1 MNVKWFVKYA
11 TKFSQHQG
19 WQWPNESIVSGVAPV
34 GLTVCYHLRF
44 APPPRDILLNV
55 HIVSGVAPV
64 GLTMC
69 VTTSG
74 LLLHHET
81 SS

>member
-34 GLTVCYHLRF
+34 GLT
-44 APPPRDILLNV
+44 
-55 HIVSGVAPV
+55 
-64 GLTMC
+64 MC